1 MQFIG
6 IIPARYA
13 STRFPGKPLVD
24 IDGISMIRRVYEQ
37 AIKCNK
43 LEKVVVATDDQR
55 IFEHVKQFGHVVYTS
70 EHHPSGTDR
79 CFEAASLLSGEIYLG
94 GNDVIVNIQGDE
106 PYINPEQIDDICN
119 CFERDDVQIATLV
132 KKVRNT
138 AELFDPNV
146 VKVVTSGSGRALY
159 FSRSPIPYAR
169 DANQEDWLGKGSF
182 YRHIGMYAYRYK
194 VLGMITKLPVSML
207 EKTESL
213 EQLRWLENNISI
225 HTMETNYDSIAV
237 DTPDDLKKL
246 SNHIR

>member
-43 LEKVVVATDDQR
+43 LENVVVATDDQR
-55 IFEHVKQFGHVVYTS
+55 IYEHVQQFGRVVYTS

-79 CFEAASLLSGEIYLG
+79 CFEAATLLSGEINLG

-106 PYINPEQIDDICN
+106 PYINPGQIDEICN
-119 CFERDDVQIATLV
+119 CFESDDVQIATLV
-132 KKVRNT
+132 KKIGLT
-138 AELFDPNV
+138 GELFDPNV
-146 VKVVTSGSGRALY
+146 VKVVTTGLGRALY
-159 FSRSPIPYAR
+159 FSRSPVPFAR
-169 DANQEDWLGKGSF
+169 DANQEDWLKKSF
-182 YRHIGMYAYRYK
+182 YYRHIGMYAYRFK
-194 VLGMITKLPVSML
+194 ILGMITKLQVSML

-213 EQLRWLENNISI
+213 EQLRWLENGISI
-225 HTMETNYDSIAV
+225 FTRETNYDSVAV

-246 SNHIR
+246 IKHSR